1 MNPKRLFRIP
11 ERLVLYSYFLILIG
25 AGTVLLSL
33 PISWSGGSGRSD
45 VPNTPGAPRPHV
57 LLIDA
62 MFTAVSAVCVTGLT
76 TVNTALWSRFGQIVI
91 LVLIQ
96 AGGLGIVTFGMLYLV
111 MPKARIPLRETQM
124 LRSSFAAGGM
134 MRPRSVIRSIFITT
148 FLIEGIGAAALSIAF
163 ARSGRSQPVFSGIF
177 HAVSAFCNAGFS
189 VFNEGLAPY
198 RSDPAVNITLMVL
211 IILGGIG
218 FMVIRDLR
226 GGMSGRGGVPGRR
239 CLLLFHT
246 RLMLTAT
253 PLFIAA
259 GLLGY
264 LLLDSTDVF
273 SGLPPAQ
280 RILAALFQSVT
291 TRTAGFST
299 VDQAALSAPSRWL
312 TLMLMIIGGGSGSTA
327 GGIKVSTAFIL
338 VLVLFR
344 GVSERG
350 DIRFLGRRITP
361 ADVSRAAM
369 FFLKAVAL
377 LFLSILALGVIERPD
392 ETGFPP
398 SDIIFESVSALGT
411 VGLSTGITERLSR
424 GGKLVVMATMFMGRV
439 GLFSLVMRT
448 VKERAERMIE
458 RPKGEVL
465 IG

>member
-1 MNPKRLFRIP
+1 MLIRSMKPKRLLRIP
-11 ERLVLYSYFLILIG
+11 ERLVLYSYFLGLIAVG
-25 AGTVLLSL
+25 AVFLSL
-33 PISWSGGSGRSD
+33 PLSWGGGAGAGAGGSRAG
-45 VPNTPGAPRPHV
+45 GARAAF
-57 LLIDA
+57 IDA
-62 MFTAVSAVCVTGLT
+62 VFTAVSAVCVTGLT
-76 TVNTALWSRFGQIVI
+76 TVNTALWSRFGQVVI
-91 LVLIQ
+91 LLLIQ
-96 AGGLGIVTFGMLYLV
+96 AGGLGIVTFGMFYLV
-111 MPKARIPLRETQM
+111 MPRARISLRDTRM
-124 LRSSFAAGGM
+124 LGSSFTGERM

-148 FLIEGIGAAALSIAF
+148 LVIEGVGAVLLSIAF
-163 ARSGRSQPVFSGIF
+163 GRSGRSDAVFSGVF

-189 VFNEGLAPY
+189 IFSEGLASY

-218 FMVIRDLR
+218 FMVIRDIR
-226 GGMSGRGGVPGRR
+226 GGMPGRR
-239 CLLLFHT
+239 GMLLFHT

-377 LFLSILALGVIERPD
+377 LFLSILALGIIERPD

>member
-1 MNPKRLFRIP
+1 MLIRSMKPKRLSRIP
-11 ERLVLYSYFLILIG
+11 ERLVLYSYFLGLIA
-25 AGTVLLSL
+25 AGTVFLSL
-33 PISWSGGSGRSD
+33 PLSWGAGDGGSR
-45 VPNTPGAPRPHV
+45 AAF
-57 LLIDA
+57 IDA
-62 MFTAVSAVCVTGLT
+62 VFTAASAVCVTGLT
-76 TVNTALWSRFGQIVI
+76 TVDTALWSRFGQVVI
-91 LVLIQ
+91 LLLIQ

-111 MPKARIPLRETQM
+111 MPRARISLRDTRM
-124 LRSSFAAGGM
+124 LGSAFTGERM

-148 FLIEGIGAAALSIAF
+148 LVIEGIGAVLLSIAF
-163 ARSGRSQPVFSGIF
+163 GRSGRSDAVFSGVF

-189 VFNEGLAPY
+189 IFSEGLASY
-198 RSDPAVNITLMVL
+198 RSDPVVSITLMAL

-218 FMVIRDLR
+218 FMVIRDLLR
-226 GGMSGRGGVPGRR
+226 AGMPGRR
-239 CLLLFHT
+239 CPLLFHT

-264 LLLDSTDVF
+264 LLLDGTEVF
-273 SGLPPAQ
+273 SSLPPDQ

-299 VDQAALSAPSRWL
+299 VDQASLSAPSRWL

-350 DIRFLGRRITP
+350 DIRFLGRRITS

-411 VGLSTGITERLSR
+411 VGLSTGITERLSG

-439 GLFSLVMRT
+439 GLFSLVMCT

>member
-1 MNPKRLFRIP
+1 MLIRSMKPKRLSRIP
-11 ERLVLYSYFLILIG
+11 ERLVLYSYFLGLIA
-25 AGTVLLSL
+25 AGTVFLSL
-33 PISWSGGSGRSD
+33 PLSWGAGDGGSR
-45 VPNTPGAPRPHV
+45 AAF
-57 LLIDA
+57 IDA
-62 MFTAVSAVCVTGLT
+62 VFTAASAVCVTGLT
-76 TVNTALWSRFGQIVI
+76 TVDTALWSRFGQVVI
-91 LVLIQ
+91 LLLIQ

-111 MPKARIPLRETQM
+111 MPRARISLRDTRM
-124 LRSSFAAGGM
+124 LGSAFTAERM

-148 FLIEGIGAAALSIAF
+148 LVIEGIGAVLLSIAF
-163 ARSGRSQPVFSGIF
+163 GRSGRSDAVFSGVF

-189 VFNEGLAPY
+189 IFSEGLASY
-198 RSDPAVNITLMVL
+198 RSDPAVSITLMAL

-218 FMVIRDLR
+218 FMVIRDLLR
-226 GGMSGRGGVPGRR
+226 AGMPGRR
-239 CLLLFHT
+239 CPLLFHT

-264 LLLDSTDVF
+264 LLLDGTDVF
-273 SGLPPAQ
+273 SSLPPAQ

-350 DIRFLGRRITP
+350 DIRFLGRRITS

-411 VGLSTGITERLSR
+411 VGLSTGITERLSG

>member
-1 MNPKRLFRIP
+1 MLIRSMKPKRLSRIP
-11 ERLVLYSYFLILIG
+11 ERLVLYSYFLGLIA
-25 AGTVLLSL
+25 AGTVFLSL
-33 PISWSGGSGRSD
+33 PLSWGAGDGGSR
-45 VPNTPGAPRPHV
+45 AAF
-57 LLIDA
+57 IDA
-62 MFTAVSAVCVTGLT
+62 VFTAVSAVCVTGLT
-76 TVNTALWSRFGQIVI
+76 TVDTALWSRFGQVVI
-91 LVLIQ
+91 LLLIQ
-96 AGGLGIVTFGMLYLV
+96 AGGLGIVTFGMFYLV
-111 MPKARIPLRETQM
+111 MPRARISLRDTRM
-124 LRSSFAAGGM
+124 LGSAFTGERM
-134 MRPRSVIRSIFITT
+134 VRPRSVIRSIFITT
-148 FLIEGIGAAALSIAF
+148 LVIEGIGAVLLSIAF
-163 ARSGRSQPVFSGIF
+163 GRSGRSDAVFSGVF

-189 VFNEGLAPY
+189 IFSEGLASY
-198 RSDPAVNITLMVL
+198 RSDPAVSITLMAL

-218 FMVIRDLR
+218 FMVIRDLLR
-226 GGMSGRGGVPGRR
+226 AGMPGRR
-239 CLLLFHT
+239 CPLLFHT

-264 LLLDSTDVF
+264 LLLDDTDVF
-273 SGLPPAQ
+273 SSLPPAQ

-398 SDIIFESVSALGT
+398 PDIIFESVSALGT
-411 VGLSTGITERLSR
+411 VGLSTGITERLSG

>member
-1 MNPKRLFRIP
+1 MLIRSMKPKRLSRIP
-11 ERLVLYSYFLILIG
+11 ERLVLYSYFLGLIA
-25 AGTVLLSL
+25 AGTVFLSL
-33 PISWSGGSGRSD
+33 PLSWGAGAGGSR
-45 VPNTPGAPRPHV
+45 AAF
-57 LLIDA
+57 IDA
-62 MFTAVSAVCVTGLT
+62 VFTAVSAVCVTGLT
-76 TVNTALWSRFGQIVI
+76 TVDTALWSRFGQVVI
-91 LVLIQ
+91 LLLIQ
-96 AGGLGIVTFGMLYLV
+96 AGGLGIVTFGMFYLV
-111 MPKARIPLRETQM
+111 MPRARISLRDTRM
-124 LRSSFAAGGM
+124 LGSAFTGERM
-134 MRPRSVIRSIFITT
+134 VRPRSVIRSIFITT
-148 FLIEGIGAAALSIAF
+148 LVIEGIGAVLLSIAF
-163 ARSGRSQPVFSGIF
+163 GRSGRSDAVFSGVF

-189 VFNEGLAPY
+189 IFSEGLASY
-198 RSDPAVNITLMVL
+198 RSDPAVSITLMAL

-218 FMVIRDLR
+218 FMVIRDLLR
-226 GGMSGRGGVPGRR
+226 AGMPGRR
-239 CLLLFHT
+239 CPLLFHT

-264 LLLDSTDVF
+264 LLLDGTDVF
-273 SGLPPAQ
+273 SSLPPAQ

-344 GVSERG
+344 GVRERG

-411 VGLSTGITERLSR
+411 VGLSTGITERLSG

>member
-1 MNPKRLFRIP
+1 MNPKRPFRIP

-45 VPNTPGAPRPHV
+45 VPNTSGARRPLV
-57 LLIDA
+57 PLIDA

-124 LRSSFAAGGM
+124 LRSSFAAGRM

-148 FLIEGIGAAALSIAF
+148 LVIEGIGAVLLSIAF
-163 ARSGRSQPVFSGIF
+163 GRSGRSDAVFSGVF

-189 VFNEGLAPY
+189 IFSEGLASY
-198 RSDPAVNITLMVL
+198 RSDPAVNITLMAL

-218 FMVIRDLR
+218 FMVIRDLLR
-226 GGMSGRGGVPGRR
+226 AGMPGRR
-239 CLLLFHT
+239 CPLLFHT

-273 SGLPPAQ
+273 SSLPPAQ

-411 VGLSTGITERLSR
+411 VGLSTGITERLSG

>member
-1 MNPKRLFRIP
+1 
-11 ERLVLYSYFLILIG
+11 
-25 AGTVLLSL
+25 
-33 PISWSGGSGRSD
+33 
-45 VPNTPGAPRPHV
+45 
-57 LLIDA
+57 

-76 TVNTALWSRFGQIVI
+76 TVDTALWSRFGQVVI
-91 LVLIQ
+91 LLLIQ

-111 MPKARIPLRETQM
+111 MPRARISLRDTRM
-124 LRSSFAAGGM
+124 LGSAFTAERM

-148 FLIEGIGAAALSIAF
+148 LVIEGIGAVLLSIAF
-163 ARSGRSQPVFSGIF
+163 GRSGRSDAVFSGVF

-189 VFNEGLAPY
+189 IFSEGLASY
-198 RSDPAVNITLMVL
+198 RSDPVVSITLMAL

-218 FMVIRDLR
+218 FMVIRDLLR
-226 GGMSGRGGVPGRR
+226 AGMPGRR
-239 CLLLFHT
+239 CPLLFHT

-264 LLLDSTDVF
+264 LLLDGTDVF
-273 SGLPPAQ
+273 SSLPPAQ

-350 DIRFLGRRITP
+350 DIRFLGRRITS

-411 VGLSTGITERLSR
+411 VGLSTGITERLSG

>member
-1 MNPKRLFRIP
+1 MLIRSMKPKRLSRIP
-11 ERLVLYSYFLILIG
+11 ERLVLYSYFLGLIA
-25 AGTVLLSL
+25 AGTVFLSL
-33 PISWSGGSGRSD
+33 PLSWGAGDGGSR
-45 VPNTPGAPRPHV
+45 AAF
-57 LLIDA
+57 IDA
-62 MFTAVSAVCVTGLT
+62 VFTAVSAVCVTGLT
-76 TVNTALWSRFGQIVI
+76 TVDTALWSRFGQVVI
-91 LVLIQ
+91 LLLIQ
-96 AGGLGIVTFGMLYLV
+96 AGGLGIVTFGMFYLV
-111 MPKARIPLRETQM
+111 MPRARISLRDTRM
-124 LRSSFAAGGM
+124 LGSAFTGERM
-134 MRPRSVIRSIFITT
+134 VRPRSVIRSIFIIT
-148 FLIEGIGAAALSIAF
+148 LVIEGIGAVLLSIAF
-163 ARSGRSQPVFSGIF
+163 GRSGRSDAVFSGVF

-189 VFNEGLAPY
+189 IFSEGLASY
-198 RSDPAVNITLMVL
+198 RSDPAVSITLMAL

-218 FMVIRDLR
+218 FMVIRDLLR
-226 GGMSGRGGVPGRR
+226 AGMPGRR
-239 CLLLFHT
+239 CPLLFHT

-264 LLLDSTDVF
+264 LLLDDTDVF
-273 SGLPPAQ
+273 SSLPPAQ

-350 DIRFLGRRITP
+350 DIRFLGRRITS

-411 VGLSTGITERLSR
+411 VGLSTGITERLSG

>member
-1 MNPKRLFRIP
+1 MLIRSMKPKRLSRIP
-11 ERLVLYSYFLILIG
+11 ERLVLYSYFLGLIA
-25 AGTVLLSL
+25 AGTVFLSL
-33 PISWSGGSGRSD
+33 PLSWGAGDGGSR
-45 VPNTPGAPRPHV
+45 TAF
-57 LLIDA
+57 IDA
-62 MFTAVSAVCVTGLT
+62 VFTAVSAVCVTGLT
-76 TVNTALWSRFGQIVI
+76 TVDTALWSRFGQVVI
-91 LVLIQ
+91 LLLIQ
-96 AGGLGIVTFGMLYLV
+96 AGGLGIVTFGMFYLV
-111 MPKARIPLRETQM
+111 MPRARISLRDTRM
-124 LRSSFAAGGM
+124 LGSAFTGERM
-134 MRPRSVIRSIFITT
+134 VRPRSVIRSIFITT
-148 FLIEGIGAAALSIAF
+148 LVIEGIGAVLLSIAF
-163 ARSGRSQPVFSGIF
+163 GRSGRSDAVFSGVF

-189 VFNEGLAPY
+189 IFSEGLASY
-198 RSDPAVNITLMVL
+198 RSDPAVSITLMAL

-218 FMVIRDLR
+218 FMVIRDLLR
-226 GGMSGRGGVPGRR
+226 AGMPGRR

-264 LLLDSTDVF
+264 LLLDDTDVF
-273 SGLPPAQ
+273 SSLPPAQ

-350 DIRFLGRRITP
+350 DIRFLGRRITS

-411 VGLSTGITERLSR
+411 VGLSTGITERLSG

>member
-1 MNPKRLFRIP
+1 MLIRSMKPKRLSRIP
-11 ERLVLYSYFLILIG
+11 ERLVLYSYFLGLIA
-25 AGTVLLSL
+25 AGTVFLSL
-33 PISWSGGSGRSD
+33 PLSWGAGGSR
-45 VPNTPGAPRPHV
+45 AAF
-57 LLIDA
+57 IDA
-62 MFTAVSAVCVTGLT
+62 VFTAVSAVCVTGLT
-76 TVNTALWSRFGQIVI
+76 TVDTALWSRFGQVVI
-91 LVLIQ
+91 LLLIQ

-111 MPKARIPLRETQM
+111 MPRARISLRDTRM
-124 LRSSFAAGGM
+124 LGSAFTAERM
-134 MRPRSVIRSIFITT
+134 VHPRSVIRSIFITT
-148 FLIEGIGAAALSIAF
+148 LVIEGIGAVLLSIAF
-163 ARSGRSQPVFSGIF
+163 GRSGRSDAVFSGVF

-189 VFNEGLAPY
+189 IFSEGLASY
-198 RSDPAVNITLMVL
+198 RSDPAVSITLMAL

-218 FMVIRDLR
+218 FMVIRDLLR
-226 GGMSGRGGVPGRR
+226 AGMPGRR
-239 CLLLFHT
+239 CPLLFHT

-264 LLLDSTDVF
+264 LLLDGTDVF
-273 SGLPPAQ
+273 SSLPPAQ

-350 DIRFLGRRITP
+350 DIRFLGRRITS

-411 VGLSTGITERLSR
+411 VGLSTGITERLSG

>member
-1 MNPKRLFRIP
+1 MLIRSMKPKRLSRIP
-11 ERLVLYSYFLILIG
+11 ERLVLYSYFLGLIA
-25 AGTVLLSL
+25 AGTVFLSL
-33 PISWSGGSGRSD
+33 PLSWGDGGSR
-45 VPNTPGAPRPHV
+45 AAF
-57 LLIDA
+57 IDA
-62 MFTAVSAVCVTGLT
+62 VFTAVSAVCVTGLT
-76 TVNTALWSRFGQIVI
+76 TVDTALWSRFGQVVI
-91 LVLIQ
+91 LLLIQ

-111 MPKARIPLRETQM
+111 MPRARISLRDTRM
-124 LRSSFAAGGM
+124 LGSAFTGERM
-134 MRPRSVIRSIFITT
+134 VRPRSVIRSIFIIT
-148 FLIEGIGAAALSIAF
+148 LVIEGIGAVLLSIAF
-163 ARSGRSQPVFSGIF
+163 GRSGRSDAVFSGVF

-189 VFNEGLAPY
+189 IFSEGLASY
-198 RSDPAVNITLMVL
+198 RSDPVVSITLMAL

-218 FMVIRDLR
+218 FMVIRDLLR
-226 GGMSGRGGVPGRR
+226 AGMPGRR
-239 CLLLFHT
+239 CPLLFHT

-264 LLLDSTDVF
+264 LLLDDTDVF
-273 SGLPPAQ
+273 SSLPPAQ

-411 VGLSTGITERLSR
+411 VGLSTGITERLSG

>member
-1 MNPKRLFRIP
+1 MLIRSMKPKRLSRIP
-11 ERLVLYSYFLILIG
+11 ERLVLYSYFLGLIA
-25 AGTVLLSL
+25 AGTVFLSL
-33 PISWSGGSGRSD
+33 PLSWGAGDGGSR
-45 VPNTPGAPRPHV
+45 AAF
-57 LLIDA
+57 IDA
-62 MFTAVSAVCVTGLT
+62 VFTAVSAVCVTGLT
-76 TVNTALWSRFGQIVI
+76 TVDTALWSRFGQVVI
-91 LVLIQ
+91 LLLIQ

-111 MPKARIPLRETQM
+111 MPRARISLRDTRM
-124 LRSSFAAGGM
+124 LGSAFTGERM
-134 MRPRSVIRSIFITT
+134 VRPRSVIRSIFIIT
-148 FLIEGIGAAALSIAF
+148 LVIEGIGAVLLSIAF
-163 ARSGRSQPVFSGIF
+163 GRSGRSDAVFSGVF

-189 VFNEGLAPY
+189 IFSEGLASY
-198 RSDPAVNITLMVL
+198 RSDPAVSITLMAL

-218 FMVIRDLR
+218 FMVIRDLLR
-226 GGMSGRGGVPGRR
+226 AGMPGRR
-239 CLLLFHT
+239 CPLLFHT

-264 LLLDSTDVF
+264 LLLDDTDVF
-273 SGLPPAQ
+273 SSLPPAQ

-411 VGLSTGITERLSR
+411 VGLSTGITERLSG

>member
-1 MNPKRLFRIP
+1 MLIRSMKPKRLSRIP
-11 ERLVLYSYFLILIG
+11 ERLVLYSYFLGLIA
-25 AGTVLLSL
+25 AGTVFLSL
-33 PISWSGGSGRSD
+33 PLSWGAGDGGSR
-45 VPNTPGAPRPHV
+45 AAF
-57 LLIDA
+57 IDA
-62 MFTAVSAVCVTGLT
+62 VFTAVSAVCVTGLT
-76 TVNTALWSRFGQIVI
+76 TVDTALWSRFGQVVI
-91 LVLIQ
+91 LLLIQ
-96 AGGLGIVTFGMLYLV
+96 AGGLGIVTFGMFYLV
-111 MPKARIPLRETQM
+111 MPRARISLRDTRM
-124 LRSSFAAGGM
+124 LGSAFTGERM
-134 MRPRSVIRSIFITT
+134 VRPRSVIRSIFITT
-148 FLIEGIGAAALSIAF
+148 LVIEGIGAVLLSIAF
-163 ARSGRSQPVFSGIF
+163 GRSGRSDAVFSGVF

-189 VFNEGLAPY
+189 IFSEGLASY
-198 RSDPAVNITLMVL
+198 RSDPAVSITLMAL

-218 FMVIRDLR
+218 FMVIRDLLR
-226 GGMSGRGGVPGRR
+226 AGMPGRR
-239 CLLLFHT
+239 CPLLFHT

-264 LLLDSTDVF
+264 LLLDGTDVF
-273 SGLPPAQ
+273 SSLPPAQ

-411 VGLSTGITERLSR
+411 VGLSTGITERLSG

>member
-1 MNPKRLFRIP
+1 MLIRSMKPKRLSRIP
-11 ERLVLYSYFLILIG
+11 ERLVLYSYFLGLIA
-25 AGTVLLSL
+25 AGTVFLSL
-33 PISWSGGSGRSD
+33 PLSWGAGAGGSR
-45 VPNTPGAPRPHV
+45 AAF
-57 LLIDA
+57 IDA
-62 MFTAVSAVCVTGLT
+62 VFTAVSAVCVTGLT
-76 TVNTALWSRFGQIVI
+76 TVDTALWSRFGQVVI
-91 LVLIQ
+91 LLLIQ
-96 AGGLGIVTFGMLYLV
+96 AGGLGIVTFGMFYLV
-111 MPKARIPLRETQM
+111 MPRARISLRDTRM
-124 LRSSFAAGGM
+124 LGSAFTGERM
-134 MRPRSVIRSIFITT
+134 VRPRSVIRSIFITT
-148 FLIEGIGAAALSIAF
+148 LVIEGIGAVLLSIAF
-163 ARSGRSQPVFSGIF
+163 GRSGRSDAVFSGVF

-189 VFNEGLAPY
+189 IFSEGLASY
-198 RSDPAVNITLMVL
+198 RSDPAVSITLMAL

-218 FMVIRDLR
+218 FMVIRDLLR
-226 GGMSGRGGVPGRR
+226 AGMPGRR
-239 CLLLFHT
+239 CPLLFHT

-264 LLLDSTDVF
+264 LLLDGTDVF
-273 SGLPPAQ
+273 SSLPPAQ

-411 VGLSTGITERLSR
+411 VGLSTGITERLSG

>member
-1 MNPKRLFRIP
+1 MLIRSMKPKRLSRIP
-11 ERLVLYSYFLILIG
+11 ERLVLYSYFLGLIA
-25 AGTVLLSL
+25 AGTVFLSL
-33 PISWSGGSGRSD
+33 PLSWGAGDGGSR
-45 VPNTPGAPRPHV
+45 AAF
-57 LLIDA
+57 IDA
-62 MFTAVSAVCVTGLT
+62 VFTAVSAVCVTGLT
-76 TVNTALWSRFGQIVI
+76 TVDTALWSRFGQVVI
-91 LVLIQ
+91 LLLIQ
-96 AGGLGIVTFGMLYLV
+96 AGGLGIVTFGMFYLV
-111 MPKARIPLRETQM
+111 MPRARISLRDTRM
-124 LRSSFAAGGM
+124 LGSAFTGERM
-134 MRPRSVIRSIFITT
+134 VRPRSVIRSIFITT
-148 FLIEGIGAAALSIAF
+148 LVIEGIGAVLLSIAF
-163 ARSGRSQPVFSGIF
+163 GRSGRSDAVFSGVF

-189 VFNEGLAPY
+189 IFSEGLASY
-198 RSDPAVNITLMVL
+198 RSDPAVSITLMAL

-218 FMVIRDLR
+218 FMVIRDLLR
-226 GGMSGRGGVPGRR
+226 AGMPGRR
-239 CLLLFHT
+239 CPLLFHT

-264 LLLDSTDVF
+264 LLLDDTDVF
-273 SGLPPAQ
+273 SSLPPAQ

-327 GGIKVSTAFIL
+327 GGIKVPTAFIL

-350 DIRFLGRRITP
+350 DIRFLGRRITS

-411 VGLSTGITERLSR
+411 VGLSTGITERLSG

>member
-1 MNPKRLFRIP
+1 MLIRSMKPKRLSRIP
-11 ERLVLYSYFLILIG
+11 ERLVLYIYFLGLIA
-25 AGTVLLSL
+25 AGTVFLSL
-33 PISWSGGSGRSD
+33 PLSWGAGAGGSR
-45 VPNTPGAPRPHV
+45 AAF
-57 LLIDA
+57 IDA
-62 MFTAVSAVCVTGLT
+62 VFTAVSAVCVTGLT
-76 TVNTALWSRFGQIVI
+76 TVDTALWSRFGQVVI
-91 LVLIQ
+91 LLLIQ

-111 MPKARIPLRETQM
+111 MPRARISLRDTRM
-124 LRSSFAAGGM
+124 LGSAFTGERM
-134 MRPRSVIRSIFITT
+134 MRPRSVIRSIFIIT
-148 FLIEGIGAAALSIAF
+148 LVIEGIGAVLLSIAF
-163 ARSGRSQPVFSGIF
+163 GRSGRSDAVFSGVF

-189 VFNEGLAPY
+189 IFSEGLASY
-198 RSDPAVNITLMVL
+198 RSDPVVSITLMAL

-218 FMVIRDLR
+218 FMVIRDLLR
-226 GGMSGRGGVPGRR
+226 AGMPGRR
-239 CLLLFHT
+239 CPLLFHT

-264 LLLDSTDVF
+264 LLLDDTDVF
-273 SGLPPAQ
+273 SSLPPDQ

-411 VGLSTGITERLSR
+411 VGLSTGITERLSG

>member
-1 MNPKRLFRIP
+1 M
-11 ERLVLYSYFLILIG
+11 LYSYFLGLIA
-25 AGTVLLSL
+25 AGTVFLSL
-33 PISWSGGSGRSD
+33 PLSWGAGDGGSR
-45 VPNTPGAPRPHV
+45 AAF
-57 LLIDA
+57 IDA
-62 MFTAVSAVCVTGLT
+62 VFTAVSAVCVTGLT
-76 TVNTALWSRFGQIVI
+76 TVDTALWSRFGQVVI
-91 LVLIQ
+91 LLLIQ
-96 AGGLGIVTFGMLYLV
+96 AGGLGIVTFGMFYLV
-111 MPKARIPLRETQM
+111 MPRARISLRDTRM
-124 LRSSFAAGGM
+124 LGSAFTGERM
-134 MRPRSVIRSIFITT
+134 VRPRSVIRSIFITT
-148 FLIEGIGAAALSIAF
+148 LVIEGIGAVLLSIAF
-163 ARSGRSQPVFSGIF
+163 RRSGRSDAVFSGVF

-189 VFNEGLAPY
+189 IFSEGLASY
-198 RSDPAVNITLMVL
+198 RSDPAVSITLMAL

-218 FMVIRDLR
+218 FMVIRDLLR
-226 GGMSGRGGVPGRR
+226 AGMPGRR
-239 CLLLFHT
+239 CPLLFHT

-264 LLLDSTDVF
+264 LLLDGTDVF
-273 SGLPPAQ
+273 SSLPPAQ

-411 VGLSTGITERLSR
+411 VGLSTGITERLSG

>member
-1 MNPKRLFRIP
+1 MLIRSMKPKRLSRIP
-11 ERLVLYSYFLILIG
+11 ERLVLYSYFLGLIA
-25 AGTVLLSL
+25 AGTVFLSL
-33 PISWSGGSGRSD
+33 PLSWGAGDGGSR
-45 VPNTPGAPRPHV
+45 AAF
-57 LLIDA
+57 IDA
-62 MFTAVSAVCVTGLT
+62 VFTAVSAVCVTGLT
-76 TVNTALWSRFGQIVI
+76 TVDTALWSRFGQVVI
-91 LVLIQ
+91 LLLIQ
-96 AGGLGIVTFGMLYLV
+96 AGGLGIVTFGMFYLV
-111 MPKARIPLRETQM
+111 MPRARISLRDTRM
-124 LRSSFAAGGM
+124 LGSAFTGERM
-134 MRPRSVIRSIFITT
+134 VRPRSVIRSIFITT
-148 FLIEGIGAAALSIAF
+148 LVIEGIGAVLLSIAF
-163 ARSGRSQPVFSGIF
+163 RRSGRSDAVFSGVF

-189 VFNEGLAPY
+189 IFSEGLASY
-198 RSDPAVNITLMVL
+198 RSDPAVSITLMAL

-218 FMVIRDLR
+218 FMVIRDLLR
-226 GGMSGRGGVPGRR
+226 AGMPGRR
-239 CLLLFHT
+239 CPLLFHT

-264 LLLDSTDVF
+264 LLLDGTDVF
-273 SGLPPAQ
+273 SSLPPAQ

-411 VGLSTGITERLSR
+411 VGLSTGITERLSG

>member
-1 MNPKRLFRIP
+1 MLIRSMKPKRLSRIP
-11 ERLVLYSYFLILIG
+11 ERLVLYSYFLGLIA
-25 AGTVLLSL
+25 AGTVFLSL
-33 PISWSGGSGRSD
+33 PLSWGAGDGGSR
-45 VPNTPGAPRPHV
+45 AAF
-57 LLIDA
+57 IDA
-62 MFTAVSAVCVTGLT
+62 VFTAASAVCVTGLT
-76 TVNTALWSRFGQIVI
+76 TVDTALWSRFGQVVI
-91 LVLIQ
+91 LLLIQ

-111 MPKARIPLRETQM
+111 MPRARISLRDTRM
-124 LRSSFAAGGM
+124 LGSAFTGERM

-148 FLIEGIGAAALSIAF
+148 LVIEGIGAVLLSIAF
-163 ARSGRSQPVFSGIF
+163 GRSGRSDAVFSGVF

-189 VFNEGLAPY
+189 IFSEGLASY
-198 RSDPAVNITLMVL
+198 RSDPVVSITLMAL

-218 FMVIRDLR
+218 FMVIRDLLR
-226 GGMSGRGGVPGRR
+226 AGMPGRR
-239 CLLLFHT
+239 CPLLFHT

-264 LLLDSTDVF
+264 LLLDGTDVF
-273 SGLPPAQ
+273 SSLPPAQ

-350 DIRFLGRRITP
+350 DIRFLGRRITS

-411 VGLSTGITERLSR
+411 VGLSTGITERLSG

>member
-1 MNPKRLFRIP
+1 MLIRSMKPKRLSRIP
-11 ERLVLYSYFLILIG
+11 ERLVLYSYFLGLIA
-25 AGTVLLSL
+25 AGTVFLSL
-33 PISWSGGSGRSD
+33 PLSWGAGDGGSR
-45 VPNTPGAPRPHV
+45 AAF
-57 LLIDA
+57 IDA
-62 MFTAVSAVCVTGLT
+62 VFTAVSAVCVTGLT
-76 TVNTALWSRFGQIVI
+76 TVDTALWSRFGQIVI
-91 LVLIQ
+91 LLLIQ

-111 MPKARIPLRETQM
+111 MPRARISLRDTRM
-124 LRSSFAAGGM
+124 LGSAFTAERM
-134 MRPRSVIRSIFITT
+134 VRPRSVIRSIFITT
-148 FLIEGIGAAALSIAF
+148 LVIEGIGAVLLSIAF
-163 ARSGRSQPVFSGIF
+163 GRSGRSDAVFSGVF

-189 VFNEGLAPY
+189 IFSEGLASY
-198 RSDPAVNITLMVL
+198 RSDPAVSITLMAL

-218 FMVIRDLR
+218 FMVIRDLLR
-226 GGMSGRGGVPGRR
+226 AGMPGRR
-239 CLLLFHT
+239 CPLLFHT

-264 LLLDSTDVF
+264 LLLDGTDVF
-273 SGLPPAQ
+273 SSLPPAQ

-398 SDIIFESVSALGT
+398 PDIIFESVSALGT
-411 VGLSTGITERLSR
+411 VGLSTGITERLSG

>member
-1 MNPKRLFRIP
+1 MLIRSMKPKRLSRIP
-11 ERLVLYSYFLILIG
+11 ERLVLYSYFLGLIA
-25 AGTVLLSL
+25 AGTVFLSL
-33 PISWSGGSGRSD
+33 PLSWGAGDGGSR
-45 VPNTPGAPRPHV
+45 AAF
-57 LLIDA
+57 IDA
-62 MFTAVSAVCVTGLT
+62 VFTAASAVCVTGLT
-76 TVNTALWSRFGQIVI
+76 TVDTALWSRFGQVVI
-91 LVLIQ
+91 LLLIQ

-111 MPKARIPLRETQM
+111 MPRARISLRDTRM
-124 LRSSFAAGGM
+124 LGSAFTGERM

-148 FLIEGIGAAALSIAF
+148 LVIEGIGAVLLSIAF
-163 ARSGRSQPVFSGIF
+163 GRSGRSDAVFSGVF

-189 VFNEGLAPY
+189 IFSEGLASY
-198 RSDPAVNITLMVL
+198 RSDPAVSITLMAL

-218 FMVIRDLR
+218 FMVIRDLLR
-226 GGMSGRGGVPGRR
+226 AGMPGRR
-239 CLLLFHT
+239 CPLLFHT

-264 LLLDSTDVF
+264 LLLDGTDVF
-273 SGLPPAQ
+273 SSLPPAQ

-350 DIRFLGRRITP
+350 DIRFLGRRITS

-411 VGLSTGITERLSR
+411 VGLSTGITERLSG

>member
-1 MNPKRLFRIP
+1 MLIRSMKPKRPSRIP
-11 ERLVLYSYFLILIG
+11 ERLVLYSYFLGLIA
-25 AGTVLLSL
+25 AGTVFLSL
-33 PISWSGGSGRSD
+33 PLSWGAGDGGSR
-45 VPNTPGAPRPHV
+45 AAF
-57 LLIDA
+57 IDA
-62 MFTAVSAVCVTGLT
+62 VFTAVSAVCVTGLT
-76 TVNTALWSRFGQIVI
+76 TVDTALWSRFGQVVI
-91 LVLIQ
+91 LLLIQ

-111 MPKARIPLRETQM
+111 MPRARISLRDTRM
-124 LRSSFAAGGM
+124 LGSAFTGERM

-148 FLIEGIGAAALSIAF
+148 LVIEGIGAVLLSIAF
-163 ARSGRSQPVFSGIF
+163 GRSGRSDAVFSGVF

-189 VFNEGLAPY
+189 IFSEGLASY
-198 RSDPAVNITLMVL
+198 RSDPVVSITLMAL

-218 FMVIRDLR
+218 FMVIRDLLR
-226 GGMSGRGGVPGRR
+226 AGMPGRR
-239 CLLLFHT
+239 CPLLFHT

-264 LLLDSTDVF
+264 LLLDGTDVF
-273 SGLPPAQ
+273 SSLPPAQ

-350 DIRFLGRRITP
+350 DIRFLGRRITS

-411 VGLSTGITERLSR
+411 VGLSTGITERLSG

>member
-1 MNPKRLFRIP
+1 MLIRSMKPKRLSRIP
-11 ERLVLYSYFLILIG
+11 ERLVLYSYFLGLIA
-25 AGTVLLSL
+25 AGTVFLSL
-33 PISWSGGSGRSD
+33 PLSWGAGDGGSR
-45 VPNTPGAPRPHV
+45 AAF
-57 LLIDA
+57 IDA
-62 MFTAVSAVCVTGLT
+62 VFTAVSAVCVTGLT
-76 TVNTALWSRFGQIVI
+76 TVDTALWSRFGQVVI
-91 LVLIQ
+91 LLLIQ
-96 AGGLGIVTFGMLYLV
+96 AGGLGIVTFGMFYLV
-111 MPKARIPLRETQM
+111 MPRARISLRDTRM
-124 LRSSFAAGGM
+124 LGSAFTGERM
-134 MRPRSVIRSIFITT
+134 VRPRSVIRSIFITT
-148 FLIEGIGAAALSIAF
+148 LVIEGIGAVLLSIAF
-163 ARSGRSQPVFSGIF
+163 GRSGRSDAVFSGVF

-189 VFNEGLAPY
+189 IFSEGLASY
-198 RSDPAVNITLMVL
+198 RSDPAVSITLMAL

-218 FMVIRDLR
+218 FMVIRDLLR
-226 GGMSGRGGVPGRR
+226 AGMPGRR
-239 CLLLFHT
+239 CPLLFHT

-264 LLLDSTDVF
+264 LLLDGTDVF
-273 SGLPPAQ
+273 SSLPPAQ

-312 TLMLMIIGGGSGSTA
+312 TLMLMTIGGGSGSTA

-411 VGLSTGITERLSR
+411 VGLSTGITERLSG

>member
-1 MNPKRLFRIP
+1 MLIRSMKPKRFSRIP
-11 ERLVLYSYFLILIG
+11 ERLVLYSYFLGLIA
-25 AGTVLLSL
+25 AGTVFLSL
-33 PISWSGGSGRSD
+33 PLSWGAGDGGSR
-45 VPNTPGAPRPHV
+45 AAF
-57 LLIDA
+57 IDA
-62 MFTAVSAVCVTGLT
+62 VFTAVSAVCVTGLT
-76 TVNTALWSRFGQIVI
+76 TVDTALWSRFGQVVI
-91 LVLIQ
+91 LLLIQ
-96 AGGLGIVTFGMLYLV
+96 AGGLGIVTFGMFYLV
-111 MPKARIPLRETQM
+111 MPRARISLRDTRM
-124 LRSSFAAGGM
+124 LGSAFTGERM

-148 FLIEGIGAAALSIAF
+148 LVIEGIGAVLLSIAF
-163 ARSGRSQPVFSGIF
+163 GRSGRSDAVFSGVF

-189 VFNEGLAPY
+189 IFSEGLASY
-198 RSDPAVNITLMVL
+198 RSDPAVSITLMAL

-218 FMVIRDLR
+218 FMVIRDLLR
-226 GGMSGRGGVPGRR
+226 AGMPGRR
-239 CLLLFHT
+239 CPLLFHT

-253 PLFIAA
+253 PLFTAA

-264 LLLDSTDVF
+264 LLLDDTDVF
-273 SGLPPAQ
+273 SSLPPAQ

-411 VGLSTGITERLSR
+411 VGLSTGITERLSG

>member
-1 MNPKRLFRIP
+1 MLIRSMKPKRLSRIP
-11 ERLVLYSYFLILIG
+11 ERLVLYSYFLGLIA
-25 AGTVLLSL
+25 AGTVFLSL
-33 PISWSGGSGRSD
+33 PLSWGAGAGGSR
-45 VPNTPGAPRPHV
+45 AAF
-57 LLIDA
+57 IDA
-62 MFTAVSAVCVTGLT
+62 VFTAVSAVCVTGLT
-76 TVNTALWSRFGQIVI
+76 TVDTALWSRFGQVVI
-91 LVLIQ
+91 LLLIQ

-111 MPKARIPLRETQM
+111 MPRARISLRDTRM
-124 LRSSFAAGGM
+124 LGSAFTGERM
-134 MRPRSVIRSIFITT
+134 VRPRSVIRSIFITT
-148 FLIEGIGAAALSIAF
+148 LVIEGIGAVLLSIAF
-163 ARSGRSQPVFSGIF
+163 GRSGRSDAVFSGVF

-189 VFNEGLAPY
+189 IFSEGLASY
-198 RSDPAVNITLMVL
+198 RSDPAVSITLMAL

-218 FMVIRDLR
+218 FMVIRDLLR
-226 GGMSGRGGVPGRR
+226 AGMPGRR
-239 CLLLFHT
+239 CPLLFHT

-264 LLLDSTDVF
+264 LFLDGTDVF
-273 SGLPPAQ
+273 SSLPPAQ

-350 DIRFLGRRITP
+350 DIRFLGRRITS

-411 VGLSTGITERLSR
+411 VGLSTGITERLSG
-424 GGKLVVMATMFMGRV
+424 GGKLIVMATMFMGRV

>member
-1 MNPKRLFRIP
+1 M
-11 ERLVLYSYFLILIG
+11 VLYSYFLGLIA
-25 AGTVLLSL
+25 AGTVFLSL
-33 PISWSGGSGRSD
+33 PLSWGAGDGGSR
-45 VPNTPGAPRPHV
+45 AAF
-57 LLIDA
+57 IDA
-62 MFTAVSAVCVTGLT
+62 VFTAVSAVCVTGLT
-76 TVNTALWSRFGQIVI
+76 TVDTALWSRFGQVVI
-91 LVLIQ
+91 LLLIQ
-96 AGGLGIVTFGMLYLV
+96 AGGLGIVTFGMFYLV
-111 MPKARIPLRETQM
+111 MPRARISLRDTRM
-124 LRSSFAAGGM
+124 LGSAFTGERM

-148 FLIEGIGAAALSIAF
+148 LVIEGIGAVLLSIAF
-163 ARSGRSQPVFSGIF
+163 GRSGRSDAVFSGVF

-189 VFNEGLAPY
+189 IFSEGLASY
-198 RSDPAVNITLMVL
+198 RSDPAVSITLMAL

-218 FMVIRDLR
+218 FMVIRDLLR
-226 GGMSGRGGVPGRR
+226 AGMPGRR
-239 CLLLFHT
+239 CPLLFHT

-253 PLFIAA
+253 PLFTAA

-264 LLLDSTDVF
+264 LLLDDTDVF
-273 SGLPPAQ
+273 SSLPPAQ

-411 VGLSTGITERLSR
+411 VGLSTGITERLSG

>member
-1 MNPKRLFRIP
+1 MLIRSMKPKRLSRIP
-11 ERLVLYSYFLILIG
+11 ERLVLYSYFLGLIA
-25 AGTVLLSL
+25 AGTVFLSL
-33 PISWSGGSGRSD
+33 PLSWGAGDGGSRA
-45 VPNTPGAPRPHV
+45 VF
-57 LLIDA
+57 IDA
-62 MFTAVSAVCVTGLT
+62 VFTAVSAVCVTGLT
-76 TVNTALWSRFGQIVI
+76 TVDTALWSRFGQVVI
-91 LVLIQ
+91 LLLIQ

-111 MPKARIPLRETQM
+111 MPRARISLRDTRM
-124 LRSSFAAGGM
+124 LGSSFTAERM
-134 MRPRSVIRSIFITT
+134 MRPRSVIRSIFIIT
-148 FLIEGIGAAALSIAF
+148 LVIEGIGAVLLSIAF
-163 ARSGRSQPVFSGIF
+163 GRSGRSDAVFSGVF

-189 VFNEGLAPY
+189 IFSEGLASY
-198 RSDPAVNITLMVL
+198 RSDPAVSITLMAL

-218 FMVIRDLR
+218 FMVIRDLLR
-226 GGMSGRGGVPGRR
+226 AGMPGRR
-239 CLLLFHT
+239 CPLLFHT

-264 LLLDSTDVF
+264 LLLDDTDVF
-273 SGLPPAQ
+273 SSLPPAQ

-350 DIRFLGRRITP
+350 DIRFLGRRITS

-398 SDIIFESVSALGT
+398 WDIIFESVSALGT
-411 VGLSTGITERLSR
+411 VGLSTGITERLSG

>member
-1 MNPKRLFRIP
+1 MNPKRPFRIP

-45 VPNTPGAPRPHV
+45 VPNTSGARRPLV
-57 LLIDA
+57 PLIDA

-124 LRSSFAAGGM
+124 LRSSFAAERM

-189 VFNEGLAPY
+189 VFSEGLTAY
-198 RSDPAVNITLMVL
+198 RTDPAVNITLIVL
-211 IILGGIG
+211 IVLGGIG
-218 FMVIRDLR
+218 FMVIRDIRAWMLTGSR
-226 GGMSGRGGVPGRR
+226 P
-239 CLLLFHT
+239 LFHT

-273 SGLPPAQ
+273 SSLPPAQ

-344 GVSERG
+344 GVRERG

-411 VGLSTGITERLSR
+411 VGLSTGITERLSG

>member
-1 MNPKRLFRIP
+1 MLIRSMKPKRLSRIP
-11 ERLVLYSYFLILIG
+11 ERLVLYSYFLGLIA
-25 AGTVLLSL
+25 AGTVFLSL
-33 PISWSGGSGRSD
+33 PLSWGAGDGGSR
-45 VPNTPGAPRPHV
+45 AAF
-57 LLIDA
+57 IDA
-62 MFTAVSAVCVTGLT
+62 VFTAVSAVCVTGLT
-76 TVNTALWSRFGQIVI
+76 TVDTALWSRFGQVVI
-91 LVLIQ
+91 LLLIQ

-111 MPKARIPLRETQM
+111 MPRARISLRDTRM
-124 LRSSFAAGGM
+124 LGSAFTGERM
-134 MRPRSVIRSIFITT
+134 VRPRSVIRSIFIIT
-148 FLIEGIGAAALSIAF
+148 LVIEGIGAVLLSIAF
-163 ARSGRSQPVFSGIF
+163 GRSGRSDAVFSGVF

-189 VFNEGLAPY
+189 IFSEGLASY
-198 RSDPAVNITLMVL
+198 RSDPAVSITLMAL

-218 FMVIRDLR
+218 FMVIRDLLR
-226 GGMSGRGGVPGRR
+226 AGMPGRR
-239 CLLLFHT
+239 CPLLFHT

-264 LLLDSTDVF
+264 LLLDGTDVF
-273 SGLPPAQ
+273 SSLPPAQ

-299 VDQAALSAPSRWL
+299 VDQAVLSAPSRWL

-350 DIRFLGRRITP
+350 DIRFLGRRITS

-411 VGLSTGITERLSR
+411 VGLSTGITERLSG